1 MSGEVREE
9 EVINQAQV
17 FITTAGYKNTYSYSK
32 LIQLLVRMVVEPE
45 KAFIMGGTW
54 RIPVLLGLQPRTFVE
69 DLKRDSTFNEA
80 SFGREYESK
89 WTGSVE
95 DAFFDGEAFDHCRQ
109 LNLPEYE
116 ASAKGGK
123 SAYYIISADIGR
135 KNDKTEVSVL
145 KVNPQPERLPIVS
158 LVNLITLDNMH
169 FEEQAIQLKRV
180 YYKYNA
186 RRIIIDGNGPG
197 VGMIDYLVK
206 SQLIAETG
214 EVIPDFGIENDPDK
228 FYKKYQTKDCELNAV
243 YIVTAN
249 AAFNTEMWVVL
260 QNFINSGKLKFL
272 IDDRIAKQK
281 LLGLKKGQEMTSE
294 ERQDYLK
301 PYVLTS
307 ILKEQLMN
315 LREEN
320 EGVNIILKQANRGI
334 KKDKVSSLGYG
345 IYYIKQEDSKK
356 KKKKFDVRSFMF
368 MS

>member
-1 MSGEVREE
+1 
-9 EVINQAQV
+9 
-17 FITTAGYKNTYSYSK
+17 
-32 LIQLLVRMVVEPE
+32 
-45 KAFIMGGTW
+45 
-54 RIPVLLGLQPRTFVE
+54 
-69 DLKRDSTFNEA
+69 
-80 SFGREYESK
+80 
-89 WTGSVE
+89 
-95 DAFFDGEAFDHCRQ
+95 
-109 LNLPEYE
+109 
-116 ASAKGGK
+116 
-123 SAYYIISADIGR
+123 
-135 KNDKTEVSVL
+135 
-145 KVNPQPERLPIVS
+145 
-158 LVNLITLDNMH
+158 MH
-169 FEEQAIQLKRV
+169 FEEQAIQLKRI

-214 EVIPDFGIENDPDK
+214 EAIPDFGIENDPDK

-249 AAFNTEMWVVL
+249 ASFNTEMWVVL

-281 LLGLKKGQEMTSE
+281 LLGLKKGQEMTPE

-345 IYYIKQEDSKK
+345 IYYIKQEEDSKK
-356 KKKKFDVRSFMF
+356 KKKKFSVKDFMF

>member
-1 MSGEVREE
+1 M
-9 EVINQAQV
+9 
-17 FITTAGYKNTYSYSK
+17 
-32 LIQLLVRMVVEPE
+32 
-45 KAFIMGGTW
+45 
-54 RIPVLLGLQPRTFVE
+54 
-69 DLKRDSTFNEA
+69 
-80 SFGREYESK
+80 
-89 WTGSVE
+89 
-95 DAFFDGEAFDHCRQ
+95 
-109 LNLPEYE
+109 
-116 ASAKGGK
+116 
-123 SAYYIISADIGR
+123 
-135 KNDKTEVSVL
+135 
-145 KVNPQPERLPIVS
+145 
-158 LVNLITLDNMH
+158 
-169 FEEQAIQLKRV
+169 
-180 YYKYNA
+180 
-186 RRIIIDGNGPG
+186 
-197 VGMIDYLVK
+197 
-206 SQLIAETG
+206 IAETG

-281 LLGLKKGQEMTSE
+281 LLGLKKGQEMTTD

-345 IYYIKQEDSKK
+345 IYYIKQEEDSKK